1 MNGRNDQKHRN
12 CLGWLVLL
20 SAALR
25 RLAGA
30 KVSPRNGTESGGR
43 PRPCDESHMNGAWQ
57 DSAFVAGCKGNPLRR
72 WSSAEAAVGYYA
84 PREGRA
90 AGSPAALRPGAAIAP
105 RAALHPRAAVEEL
118 AALAR
123 SAAIGKRVKG
133 HRAP

>member
-1 MNGRNDQKHRN
+1 
-12 CLGWLVLL
+12 
-20 SAALR
+20 
-25 RLAGA
+25 
-30 KVSPRNGTESGGR
+30 
-43 PRPCDESHMNGAWQ
+43 MNGAWQ

-105 RAALHPRAAVEEL
+105 RAALLGGGLGRLTPVIPRAAVHPRAAVEEL